1 MLRIDDNYLVGQEK
15 SSNLN
20 DNSAKLQKLGY
31 KKFQRKIYL
40 SYFCEFVCKVLSK
53 VVAW

>member
-1 MLRIDDNYLVGQEK
+1 MLKIDGNYLVGQEK

-40 SYFCEFVCKVLSK
+40 SYFCEFVYKVLSR
-53 VVAW
+53 VVG